1 MVVVVIVV
9 VAVVAFCEQGRF
21 DLVVNTMIAN
31 KPVDYGLLNTAA
43 IRIGILQ
50 AVQTAADVLGVEV
63 LALLT
68 SSTALSV
75 FHSGVRRIESSVNL
89 LPDSIEIVHGTVGG
103 RGRNRLK

>member
-9 VAVVAFCEQGRF
+9 VAVVAFRERRF

-89 LPDSIEIVHGTVGG
+89 LPDSIEIVHGAVGG